1 MSQVQDKTTD
11 YMLDPSHSRL
21 TIFPIKEFCAHDT
34 LLRNLIY
41 NGCDIKEG
49 GFRNRLIRNENQI
62 LNWKYCN
69 INGIIVPPVRFTNG
83 VVLPGDNS
91 PFDVEKFN
99 NTL

>member
-1 MSQVQDKTTD
+1 
-11 YMLDPSHSRL
+11 
-21 TIFPIKEFCAHDT
+21 

-41 NGCDIKEG
+41 NECDIKEG

-69 INGIIVPPVRFTNG
+69 IHGIEVQPVKMTNG
-83 VVLPGDNS
+83 VVLSGDNS

-99 NTL
+99 STL